1 MLEVTG
7 RVTRI
12 LWWQKS
18 KDTLEFEKY
27 DKCQLNLL
35 KHFNTFYVI
44 CLACKKTKGVDRLRR
59 IVLKCTYA
67 SIATNISSR
76 DLTII
81 QFFNFDW
88 KLEKRPMI
96 QINTLLI
103 RQIGKITDQLSFPWT
118 RMSKDV
124 SIVYAKR

>member
-1 MLEVTG
+1 MFSM
-7 RVTRI
+7 
-12 LWWQKS
+12 Q
-18 KDTLEFEKY
+18 
-27 DKCQLNLL
+27 
-35 KHFNTFYVI
+35 
-44 CLACKKTKGVDRLRR
+44 KTKGVHRLRR

-67 SIATNISSR
+67 SIATNISNR